1 MTGVKGRLK
10 SKMPGPRLAFIG
22 ELDSLRTSDHPLANP
37 QTGAAHS
44 GGDNAQVAG
53 MLGVAMG
60 LSEIGASDH
69 LAGDLVFLAVPAEE
83 FIDVEE
89 RLHRKERDEIK
100 FLLGKPGLVAKGHF
114 DDIDMAMMI
123 HVGSHDQ
130 MSRRTYIANSSNGAL
145 VKQIRFL
152 ERASHAGGAPQLGV
166 HALSAAMIALNAIHA
181 QRETFYDRDTIR
193 IRRVSRITAL

>member
-1 MTGVKGRLK
+1 
-10 SKMPGPRLAFIG
+10 
-22 ELDSLRTSDHPLANP
+22 
-37 QTGAAHS
+37 
-44 GGDNAQVAG
+44 
-53 MLGVAMG
+53 
-60 LSEIGASDH
+60 
-69 LAGDLVFLAVPAEE
+69 
-83 FIDVEE
+83 
-89 RLHRKERDEIK
+89 
-100 FLLGKPGLVAKGHF
+100 
-114 DDIDMAMMI
+114 MAMMI

-166 HALSAAMIALNAIHA
+166 NALAMIALNAIHA

>member
-1 MTGVKGRLK
+1 
-10 SKMPGPRLAFIG
+10 
-22 ELDSLRTSDHPLANP
+22 
-37 QTGAAHS
+37 
-44 GGDNAQVAG
+44 
-53 MLGVAMG
+53 
-60 LSEIGASDH
+60 
-69 LAGDLVFLAVPAEE
+69 
-83 FIDVEE
+83 
-89 RLHRKERDEIK
+89 
-100 FLLGKPGLVAKGHF
+100 
-114 DDIDMAMMI
+114 MAMMI

-130 MSRRTYIANSSNGAL
+130 MSRRTYIADSSNGAP